1 MKIKHL
7 FAVVFLSF
15 TLGLTACRQ
24 LDVIGNKSITS
35 FEEVLQ
41 AIPESVSAD
50 ETYGGWVITAPDGS
64 ARYIWSKDFST
75 SKEYDV
81 LIEVDAKPF
90 IDAGLDIA
98 KLPEKNVAGDKIIV
112 GANFGDE
119 SISYDAEATPIAS
132 YEKIVQLK
140 RDYIGYHNALDHFGI
155 DLTEGNAFEWAKDI
169 SKNDKDI
176 VFVLDPKVFVDAG
189 TDQNKIEGWIF
200 AKVEKM
206 DENGKMIK
214 VNSDKLIY
222 CKIC

>member
-1 MKIKHL
+1 MKIKYL
-7 FAVVFLSF
+7 LAVVFFGF
-15 TLGLTACRQ
+15 TLSLTACRQ

-35 FEEVLQ
+35 FEEILQ
-41 AIPESVSAD
+41 AIPDSVSAD

-64 ARYIWSKDFST
+64 SRFVWSKDFNA
-75 SKEYDV
+75 SKDYDV

-98 KLPEKNVAGDKIIV
+98 KLPEKYISGDKINV
-112 GANFGDE
+112 GADLGDE
-119 SISYDAEATPIAS
+119 NVSYDADVTPTAS

-169 SKNDKDI
+169 SNNDKDI
-176 VFVLDPKVFVDAG
+176 VFVLDPQVFINAG
-189 TDQNKIEGWIF
+189 ADPNKIEGWIF

-206 DENGKMIK
+206 DEKGKMME
-214 VNSDKLIY
+214 VDKLI
-222 CKIC
+222 KPFNLK